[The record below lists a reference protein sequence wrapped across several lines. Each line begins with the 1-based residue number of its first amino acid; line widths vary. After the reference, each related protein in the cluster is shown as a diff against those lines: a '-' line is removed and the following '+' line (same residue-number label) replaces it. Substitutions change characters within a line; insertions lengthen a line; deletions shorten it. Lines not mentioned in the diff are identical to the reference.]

1 MPLIRRG
8 YGEENKERVKR
19 IYSSSSEPVRN
30 DWQVQV
36 EQTHTCMAPECGLRV
51 RHRYVRLHG
60 NAWSPRQNSVKKKNQ
75 PLLLFLCA
83 LLFFSCVHRTSWTN
97 WTSVAMQVT
106 YSECTI
112 EQKGS
117 DRALPGFLRVRC
129 YLNMACRNQPVG
141 AAEQSRGV
149 GEITV
154 ICFVGFSCIYQNSS
168 DYTLNTI
175 SVSILNGFN
184 IFLAWKTSAGPDV
197 ERLNFL

>member
-1 MPLIRRG
+1 
-8 YGEENKERVKR
+8 
-19 IYSSSSEPVRN
+19 
-30 DWQVQV
+30 
-36 EQTHTCMAPECGLRV
+36 MAPECGLRV

-60 NAWSPRQNSVKKKNQ
+60 NAWSPRHNSVKKTQ

-83 LLFFSCVHRTSWTN
+83 QLFFSCVHRTWWTN
-97 WTSVAMQVT
+97 WTSVEMQVT

-141 AAEQSRGV
+141 AAEQSKGV